1 MTKICPNCGSELPDE
16 AKFCVDCGFAFEN
29 APIVRQNSLIKTSNL
44 FLVLIVVVII
54 IGAAFILTYNGGD
67 NSGGSGDVADY
78 VEHVGLTITD
88 VGGYD
93 GDSSSKKSY
102 TLYTSALFSSVPDD
116 KKGYVVKTIYYDKN
130 GSQIG
135 QETESLEYVY
145 YDTDYAISFG
155 FYTAYTIPDPD
166 HVEVQVIKD
175 GKVIDNYTETIDTNK
190 IDYLN

>member
-16 AKFCVDCGFAFEN
+16 AKFCVECGFAFQN
-29 APIVRQNSLIKTSNL
+29 TPAVQQNSILKTSNL
-44 FLVLIVVVII
+44 FLVLIAAVII
-54 IGAAFILTYNGGD
+54 VGAAFILTYNGD
-67 NSGGSGDVADY
+67 NTSTQSEPADN
-78 VEHVGLTITD
+78 VEHVALTITD

-93 GDSSSKKSY
+93 GDSSSKRSY
-102 TLYTSALFSSVPDD
+102 TLYTSALFTSVPDD
-116 KKGYVVKTIYYDKN
+116 KKGYVLKTIYYDKN